1 MTTMYYE
8 ADAQPELLMS
18 KKIAILGYGSQGH
31 AHALNLHDSGYDVRV
46 GLRPDSKSVIKAED
60 AGLRVLS
67 IADACAEAD
76 VIMVLVP
83 DTEQKRTYDADIAP
97 QLSAAEQHQARQSD

>member
-8 ADAQPELLMS
+8 ADAKPELLKS

-46 GLRPDSKSVIKAED
+46 GLRPDSSSVAQGRGRRPSRALDRRRVRRGGRHHGARARHRAKAH
-60 AGLRVLS
+60 LRHR
-67 IADACAEAD
+67 DRR
-76 VIMVLVP
+76 
-83 DTEQKRTYDADIAP
+83 RT
-97 QLSAAEQHQARQSD
+97 

>member
-8 ADAQPELLMS
+8 SDARPELLEG

-46 GLRPDSKSVIKAED
+46 GLRPDSSSVIKA
-60 AGLRVLS
+60 GTPPPSR
-67 IADACAEAD
+67 
-76 VIMVLVP
+76 
-83 DTEQKRTYDADIAP
+83 
-97 QLSAAEQHQARQSD
+97 